1 MNRSVLE
8 GVESMAFQLLGSR
21 FTIELRSGGLFS
33 LLAWCTEKQQIVT
46 DVVSSRLEQAFSAI
60 SLAAKD
66 AAKII
71 ILFSIIFFLPPYAE
85 AGIRTRISRFAPTR
99 DLLKVAQPT
108 ELPHHTGSSKLI
120 TFEIIKSTISSK

>member
-8 GVESMAFQLLGSR
+8 GVESMAFQLCL
-21 FTIELRSGGLFS
+21 TIELRSGGLFS

-66 AAKII
+66 ATKII
-71 ILFSIIFFLPPYAE
+71 ILFSMIFFLPPYAV
-85 AGIRTRISRFAPTR
+85 AGIRAHVSRVTPNQR
-99 DLLKVAQPT
+99 DALPT
-108 ELPHHTGSSKLI
+108 ELPRRG
-120 TFEIIKSTISSK
+120 